1 MQTTL
6 RNRPKS
12 RAKAGSRSTARW
24 IASRAEQLVITVV
37 IIVLVAFAMVH
48 LLPGDPA
55 VTILGV
61 QSTPQSLQAL
71 REQLHL
77 NEPLLGQLGSYVG
90 GLIHGDLGESIVQQG
105 RSVGTLILPALGV
118 TMWIVLL
125 SVFAAT
131 VLSIPIGLAAARTR
145 EHLVDLGIRIGSV
158 VLVAIPPFVVGLV
171 LLLLVALKLKAAP
184 TGGWAGNF
192 LGDWA
197 YLWLPTIALVAHLL
211 PTLIL
216 VVRESVLETA
226 QQSFVEAAIS
236 RGLPRHRVLIAHI
249 TKNSLL
255 PLITVV
261 GLNIGGLIGFT
272 VVVETVFSLPG
283 IGALLL
289 SSVFSRDYPVI
300 QGIVI
305 VTALITV
312 LGNFVADVF
321 YRAVDPRTRSMQ

>member
-1 MQTTL
+1 MATTL
-6 RNRPKS
+6 RTRPKR
-12 RAKAGSRSTARW
+12 RAQPGSRSTARW
-24 IASRAEQLVITVV
+24 LASRAQQLVVTVV

-61 QSTPQSLQAL
+61 QATPQSLHAL

-77 NEPLLGQLGSYVG
+77 NDSLLGQLGAYLG
-90 GLIHGDLGESIVQQG
+90 GLIHGDLGGSIVQQG
-105 RSVGTLILPALGV
+105 RSVATLIFPALGV

-125 SVFAAT
+125 SIVAST
-131 VLSIPIGLAAARTR
+131 VLAIPIGLAAARTR
-145 EHLVDLGIRIGSV
+145 RHLLDLGIRIGSV
-158 VLVAIPPFVVGLV
+158 ILVAIPPFVVGLV
-171 LLLLVALKLKAAP
+171 LLLLVALKLGAAP
-184 TGGWAGNF
+184 TGGWAGDF

-216 VVRESVLETA
+216 VVRESVLETT
-226 QQSFVEAAIS
+226 QQSFVEAATS
-236 RGLPRHRVLIAHI
+236 RGLPRHRVLVSHI

-289 SSVFSRDYPVI
+289 SSVFARDYPVI